1 MMSKSMSKGSSLKLF
16 ACVVLGLFGASC
28 LLVLYLAYEKTG
40 VASNLRSLPQYG
52 ELFPTNVPTSKLGY
66 TYNPSSRSL
75 LVTGRIS
82 EAHFRDLGKTLRI
95 DFVGYSEGNWPRSG
109 DVPEKYLP
117 TGQLVWAGQGKAYSE
132 GRAIIHVYYSPESRQ
147 EQEGD
152 LFIHIW

>member
-1 MMSKSMSKGSSLKLF
+1 MTSKSSSLKLF
-16 ACVVLGLFGASC
+16 ACAVLGLFGASC
-28 LLVLYLAYEKTG
+28 LLVLYLSYEKTG

-52 ELFPTNVPTSKLGY
+52 ELFPTNVPTSNLDY

-75 LVTGRIS
+75 LVAGRIS
-82 EAHFRDLGKTLRI
+82 EAHFTDLCKMLGV
-95 DFVGYSEGNWPRSG
+95 DFGGYPEGGWPRSG
-109 DVPEKYLP
+109 DVPEKYFP
-117 TGQLVWAGQGKAYSE
+117 TNKLVYAGEGKAYSE